1 VNEFMENQAR
11 SRSDLRRRVVT
22 TACMC
27 SAFMVAIE
35 VTIVGVAMPTI
46 VGQLGD
52 FNLFTWVFAAY
63 ILTSAVTAPIYGRLA
78 DLYGRKRM
86 YYVGASLFLIGSLLC
101 GFAQN
106 MTWLIAFRAVQG
118 IGSGALQPLTVT
130 ILSDLYGGQDRAR
143 VLAWQSSV
151 WGLAAIFGPVI
162 GAFIV
167 AYMNWSYVFWINL
180 PVGVVTLTVLAL
192 AFDERMERRDHKVDY
207 LGSVL
212 LMLGAGALLTAAVQ
226 SQDLSRDM
234 LIALIVGGA
243 IALAVLF
250 FYERRAPEPIIPFT
264 LWRIRTVT
272 VSNLGALSIGVV
284 LACTTLYL
292 TAFVQGVLGY
302 TALFAGAV
310 YAGQSFAWSVGS
322 VSAARLM
329 DHFNFVTT
337 AAIGGTLLMAGCII
351 LAAMDRSAGIAW
363 VCCGSFTVGV
373 GMGLCNTTF
382 VLACQSEVGWSD
394 RGGAVSAN
402 IFLRMIG
409 MAIGA
414 GIGGALVNFWLAR
427 LTPGA
432 LDAVRQILDPVARLA
447 LGPSTLL
454 EVSGAIGFALSYVY
468 LAAIVFAA
476 GAVICAFSL
485 PSALRLQRQGT

>member
-1 VNEFMENQAR
+1 MEEQVLAR
-11 SRSDLRRRVVT
+11 SDVRRRVVT

-35 VTIVGVAMPTI
+35 VTIVGIAMPTI

-63 ILTSAVTAPIYGRLA
+63 ILTSAVTAPVYGRLA

-86 YYVGASLFLIGSLLC
+86 YYVGAGLFLTGSLLC
-101 GFAQN
+101 GFAGN
-106 MTWLIAFRAVQG
+106 MLWLVIFRAVQG
-118 IGSGALQPLTVT
+118 IGAGALQPLTVT
-130 ILSDLYGGQDRAR
+130 ILSDLYSGQDRAR

-151 WGLAAIFGPVI
+151 WGLAAIFGPVL
-162 GAFIV
+162 GAVIV
-167 AYMNWSYVFWINL
+167 AYVSWSYVFWINL
-180 PVGVVTLTVLAL
+180 PVGAVALTVLAL
-192 AFDERMERRDHKVDY
+192 AFDERLERRDHQVDY

-212 LMLGAGALLTAAVQ
+212 LTLGAGALLTAAVQ
-226 SQDLSRDM
+226 SQDLSSTTLTALVIGGAVA
-234 LIALIVGGA
+234 LIAL
-243 IALAVLF
+243 LF
-250 FYERRAPEPIIPFT
+250 NERRAPEPIVPYS

-272 VSNLGALSIGVV
+272 VSNLGALCIGAV

-302 TALFAGAV
+302 TALLAGGV

-322 VSAARLM
+322 VTAARM
-329 DHFNFVTT
+329 MSRVNFVAT
-337 AAIGGTLLMAGCII
+337 AATGATMLLFGCAI
-351 LAAMDRSAGIAW
+351 LAAMDASSGILW
-363 VCCGSFTVGV
+363 VCCGSFTVGM

-402 IFLRMIG
+402 IFLRTIG

-432 LDAVRQILDPVARLA
+432 FDAVRQILDPEARLA

-454 EVSGAIGFALSYVY
+454 EVSGAIGFALRYVY
-468 LAAIVFAA
+468 IAAIVFAA
-476 GAVICAFSL
+476 GALCCALSL
-485 PSALRLQRQGT
+485 PAALRFERQGA